1 MAGTNRWLIMMAVV
15 GAAASMAVAG
25 LLWMIV
31 MHPVAVAQVL
41 ASGR

>member
-1 MAGTNRWLIMMAVV
+1 MAGSDRWLVWMAVV
-15 GAAASMAVAG
+15 GTAATMAVAG

-41 ASGR
+41 ARGR